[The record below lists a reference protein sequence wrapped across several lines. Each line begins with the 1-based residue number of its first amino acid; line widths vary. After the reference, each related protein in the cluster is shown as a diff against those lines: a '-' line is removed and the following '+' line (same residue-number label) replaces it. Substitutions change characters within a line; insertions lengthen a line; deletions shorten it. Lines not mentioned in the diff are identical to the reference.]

1 MRRPDTGPG
10 VVRAGAFPL
19 TDPAGTAS
27 LALRRAAYD
36 IFIAACNVLLALPG
50 HRMRLAVLRTLAR
63 NSIEGSSSI
72 GRRVRIEGKGGI
84 TIGPGC
90 NVNAR
95 VHLDGR
101 GGLHL
106 GSQVNVSPEAILLSA
121 EHDLRSPDFS
131 GRSRPTRVA
140 DRAWIASRAMLLPGA
155 DIGEGAVVGAG
166 AVVRGRVEPW
176 TIVAGN
182 PAREVGRRPLD
193 AQQVLHPYRR
203 WLG

>member
-1 MRRPDTGPG
+1 MAEGD
-10 VVRAGAFPL
+10 GAV
-19 TDPAGTAS
+19 AAE
-27 LALRRAAYD
+27 LRRAAYD
-36 IFIAACNVLLALPG
+36 LFIATCNGLLALPG
-50 HRMRLAVLRTLAR
+50 HRLRLVVLRRLAG
-63 NSIEGSSSI
+63 NSIGEGTSI
-72 GRRVRIEGKGGI
+72 GRRARIEGKGGI
-84 TIGPGC
+84 VIGRGC

-121 EHDLRSPDFS
+121 EHDLRSSDFA
-131 GRSRPTRVA
+131 GRERATRVG

-155 DIGEGAVVGAG
+155 DVGEGAVVGAG

-182 PAREVGRRPLD
+182 PAREVGRRPID
-193 AQQVLHPYRR
+193 AQQTLHPYRR